1 MKPEVVADN
10 EIPGPEPEGF
20 WEPVHREVRRLVKG
34 TQAVLLAGSDIA
46 VIPHDD

>member
-20 WEPVHREVRRLVKG
+20 WEPVHEEVRRLAKG
-34 TQAVLLAGSDIA
+34 TPVLLAGSDIA
-46 VIPHDD
+46 VIPDAD